1 MSEDP
6 DDGGRAPPA
15 DARRDEIGRRLEV
28 ADGLLCCLDFDG
40 TLAEIS
46 EDPEGVEPLPA
57 CEAAVADLSEQSGTR
72 VAVISGRALAD
83 VRGRVGVEGIWY
95 AGNHGLEIHR
105 DGETVV
111 HPDAEERRSAVQSVC
126 SAVSDRL
133 ADEPGCWVEEKGVTA
148 TIHYR
153 EAPAGAGERVEA
165 AVRSAVRSVG
175 DGLELTDAKEAVE
188 IRPAVDRG
196 KGDAVEEFRERVADG
211 YLPMYVG
218 DDTTDE
224 SAFEAVAD
232 DGVGVHVGDGRDT
245 AATHRLSGPPA
256 VAEFLEWLAESP

>member
-1 MSEDP
+1 MSEDL
-6 DDGGRAPPA
+6 DDGGRAPLV
-15 DARRDEIGRRLEV
+15 DARREEIGRRLEA

-46 EDPEGVEPLPA
+46 EDPADVEPLPA
-57 CEAAVADLSEQSGTR
+57 CETAVADLSERSDTR

-83 VRGRVGVEGIWY
+83 VRERVGVEGIWY
-95 AGNHGLEIHR
+95 AGNHGLEIYR

-111 HPDAEERRSAVQSVC
+111 HPDAERRRSTVQSVC
-126 SAVSDRL
+126 STVSDRL

-148 TIHYR
+148 TVHYR

-165 AVRSAVRSVG
+165 TVRSAVRSVD

-188 IRPAVDRG
+188 IRPAVDWG

-218 DDTTDE
+218 DDATDE

-245 AATHRLSGPPA
+245 AATYRLSGPPA
-256 VAEFLEWLAESP
+256 VAEFLEWLAEFS